1 MFTAQFEVIKGNKT
15 VTIPRI
21 KSGMRGASVPG
32 GGWRDKLTSM
42 IRLTE
47 NMLQFIHLTNI

>member
-1 MFTAQFEVIKGNKT
+1 MFTAQFEAIKGNKT

-32 GGWRDKLTSM
+32 GGWQDKLTSM
-42 IRLTE
+42 IRLTVE
-47 NMLQFIHLTNI
+47 YATVYPFN